1 MFIGLNIGLNN
12 AITGLTQDQL
22 SKTINS
28 LFSKN
33 EQGV

>member
-1 MFIGLNIGLNN
+1 MFIGLNN

-33 EQGV
+33 ELS